1 MHGDENAG
9 HTAQAKRP
17 ADKPLEPGSPRKRS
31 RGVVAGGK
39 SGLAG
44 VGGPGEGGRQKLRLL
59 LTSAQSKA
67 AYYAEHGAHDRA
79 EQILGRSKL
88 KECAA
93 RLSSEDIVKELQLK
107 SRTDLF
113 DRAVD
118 AAVAPGYYQEGSSEH
133 TAWGTEVMYFDK
145 MLLRAAD
152 KVYDQHLRTR
162 LALVE
167 KDFNTMIYNAV
178 IYNNSAHL
186 VNMEARKL
194 LREGRKVFRK
204 AELTG
209 DRPCRECGGD
219 ELYVENPVQIC
230 DYCCSGMHVSC
241 EASKAANES
250 TGRQRPAEQGCHPLR
265 RLPHGEGVDS
275 AWFCSDECQAS
286 FAKLAQLFQL
296 DEEQAQQVSDYA
308 AWCRGEQDSGEEGEE
323 GGSTRETALS
333 FCMEEMVVIAR
344 QGNEPLTPGVTLR
357 PRTEEQKR
365 AARRWPRQPLVLW
378 HVPKHMPV
386 WGSAI
391 EYKAVDKDFDELA
404 YLYAHVD
411 AARRP
416 RFVEQLEWSR
426 RYLHRDVPV
435 PAPTQADAG
444 HGSAT
449 DCSVAPGPSPAA
461 GGVGVAA
468 EEMEEEETEED
479 VGGDI
484 EPEAQARCG
493 VEEEQVAEGAA
504 CVSSK
509 HAVRGEEAVPCQDA
523 DVQEH
528 AHTRGACGEVQE
540 DTDMQESSAGGR
552 EGGAAQPAGSM
563 ASKGLGKVRGLT
575 RPGSKLPAVGS
586 ASAAREDAEA
596 QDPEAQNACG
606 AEEPAKPVE
615 EPAKPA
621 VYLEEPAVHADNTCT
636 VRVEC
641 RTSSNSAAVS
651 ARVPCAVAAGEEE
664 AAEAHGPSASPR
676 AGLAPGQECSAVCA
690 EAGLALLQAEGPI
703 GRPGAEGATAEG
715 MEEEGMEEEAVVEEA
730 VVDEAAVLA
739 PDWGP
744 EGGQEASGL
753 GVEGAAG
760 ACAEQGG
767 GAMVLDDH
775 VVDVNVAGAGADER
789 GEGGEEMGPGL
800 SLPQTVQ
807 RIVEEGSCLWRDPA
821 TGCYEVTDG
830 TLFQARFNALRRR
843 KHQGDNASARA
854 FSAMHRH
861 FTLLSGDGWGR
872 TGSKFCPKARAAAAP
887 ALPKPSGS
895 QEGSGGAGAL
905 TSAGACAS
913 AARQNSL
920 TSNTGSNTNVASARR
935 APPCLGPGSWRIA
948 ADVRLLRVPG
958 GADGGGRG
966 GSGEGRKEGGE
977 AEKEG
982 GEGGEARHGVAVE
995 DDEDEVIITG
1005 ESVDGD
1011 LQRQIALRR
1020 ERAAGRGEEAWRHA
1034 VPFTLEEFRRATE
1047 IFRSVAG
1054 REPTLDKPS
1063 VWARTAMCMGLSY
1076 QEYMAKRAAFLYLR
1090 PFSDVE
1096 MQTLKQYTAQ
1106 IKEQNADITAPEVL
1120 RHLAD
1125 SLGVPCEVFAR
1136 RQQLWTRMVQR
1147 RREEEER
1154 KKQQQQQQQQQHRD
1168 TREREHAHAQSQ
1180 RLQQV
1185 RQDAQRFLRHEQERQ
1200 HREQQ
1205 QQQEAGGS
1213 SVAAAGRGTAQ
1224 QPAAAQLSPV
1234 RMYIYIYIY
1243 IYVYVYT

>member
-296 DEEQAQQVSDYA
+296 DEEQAQQVRDYA

-333 FCMEEMVVIAR
+333 FCMEEMVVFAR

-391 EYKAVDKDFDELA
+391 EYKAVDKDFDEAA
-404 YLYAHVD
+404 YLDAHVD

-760 ACAEQGG
+760 ECAEQSCETHM
-767 GAMVLDDH
+767 AAH
-775 VVDVNVAGAGADER
+775 HHAGAGAAER
-789 GEGGEEMGPGL
+789 GEEQERAGECASALRQHKRAASDASVHSAGQCLESGSWLIGGEASLHGGAGGGGRHGGEKGGEE
-800 SLPQTVQ
+800 
-807 RIVEEGSCLWRDPA
+807 
-821 TGCYEVTDG
+821 
-830 TLFQARFNALRRR
+830 
-843 KHQGDNASARA
+843 
-854 FSAMHRH
+854 
-861 FTLLSGDGWGR
+861 
-872 TGSKFCPKARAAAAP
+872 
-887 ALPKPSGS
+887 
-895 QEGSGGAGAL
+895 
-905 TSAGACAS
+905 
-913 AARQNSL
+913 
-920 TSNTGSNTNVASARR
+920 
-935 APPCLGPGSWRIA
+935 
-948 ADVRLLRVPG
+948 
-958 GADGGGRG
+958 
-966 GSGEGRKEGGE
+966 GE
-977 AEKEG
+977 EG
-982 GEGGEARHGVAVE
+982 GEGGEAARDVA
-995 DDEDEVIITG
+995 DADSEDEVIITG
-1005 ESVDGD
+1005 ESVDED
-1011 LQRQIALRR
+1011 LQRQVALHR
-1020 ERAAGRGEEAWRHA
+1020 ERAAGRGGNKGGEEGGGRGVAQESWLVQQSWRHA
-1034 VPFTLEEFRRATE
+1034 IPFTEEEWSRMVAFNHNLYKREPGLDQKSRWSRAASSVGLSYEVFIWLPFMLFTFLYLFIFSLIVFQILWVHMAKHNGCFLSYGFVFTLEAFFFLFPLGLQCKCVRL
-1047 IFRSVAG
+1047 IF
-1054 REPTLDKPS
+1054 
-1063 VWARTAMCMGLSY
+1063 
-1076 QEYMAKRAAFLYLR
+1076 
-1090 PFSDVE
+1090 
-1096 MQTLKQYTAQ
+1096 
-1106 IKEQNADITAPEVL
+1106 EVCVCVCVCVCAL
-1120 RHLAD
+1120 CVCACV
-1125 SLGVPCEVFAR
+1125 S
-1136 RQQLWTRMVQR
+1136 
-1147 RREEEER
+1147 
-1154 KKQQQQQQQQQHRD
+1154 
-1168 TREREHAHAQSQ
+1168 
-1180 RLQQV
+1180 
-1185 RQDAQRFLRHEQERQ
+1185 
-1200 HREQQ
+1200 
-1205 QQQEAGGS
+1205 
-1213 SVAAAGRGTAQ
+1213 
-1224 QPAAAQLSPV
+1224 
-1234 RMYIYIYIY
+1234 
-1243 IYVYVYT
+1243 